1 MTTKKI
7 VGIDVSAHFCV
18 ACILENRV
26 DDKLD
31 YFRTK
36 REEIIKI
43 SPNKEGIEKLLSIGA
58 THAALEPTGV
68 HYSRIW
74 AEILNANGV
83 QLLWVGH
90 CQLKAYR
97 KANRLPNK
105 NDYADALA
113 LGCYGI
119 EHCDKP
125 EYFVRFDPFSV
136 GGDIRQLSLQL
147 SHLNRVQSPI
157 INRIRQALAFEFP
170 ELSEYSGDRSS
181 DLPAPLFRYLA
192 GRKIATQSK
201 NKFAKLEA
209 ESIGTGIGE
218 FTKDHAERMCVIHE
232 QESRIEKQL
241 ADLIGHE
248 MFKPYN
254 KVFDEFRMGQR
265 VRSLILGTIFPLD
278 TFLGE
283 DRKPIIE
290 LVRNKKGKGKSK
302 RYRSLNA
309 FKLALGFG
317 LVEDSSGK
325 SDKWITGGS
334 NLCRKALWQ
343 WEFTIIEPSKTRP
356 TNDYGKALGEYRDK
370 LKANGIPI
378 KLVRS
383 RTCCRAVEM
392 LFKALVDELK
402 AYNL

>member
-7 VGIDVSAHFCV
+7 LGIDVSAHFCV
-18 ACILENRV
+18 AHILEERV

-43 SPNKEGIEKLLSIGA
+43 SPNKDGIEKILSLGA

-97 KANRLPNK
+97 KTNRLPNK

-113 LGCYGI
+113 LGCYGF
-119 EHCDKP
+119 EHCEKP

-136 GGDIRQLSLQL
+136 GGDIRQFSLQL

-157 INRIRQALAFEFP
+157 INRIRQGLAFEFP
-170 ELSEYSGDRSS
+170 ELCEHCGDRSS

-201 NKFAKLEA
+201 NRFDKFAA
-209 ESIGTGIGE
+209 QSIGTGISD

-232 QESRIEKQL
+232 QEVRIEKQL
-241 ADLIGHE
+241 ATTIGHE
-248 MFKPYN
+248 MFAAYN
-254 KVFDEFRMGQR
+254 KVFDQFRMGQR
-265 VRSLILGTIFPLD
+265 VRSYILGTIFPLD
-278 TFLGE
+278 TFLDE
-283 DRKPIIE
+283 HQKPIVE
-290 LVRNKKGKGKSK
+290 LVRNKKGKGKSR

-334 NLCRKALWQ
+334 NLCRTALWQ
-343 WEFTIIEPSKTRP
+343 WEFTCIEPSKSRP
-356 TNDYGKALGEYRDK
+356 NNEYGKALGEYRDR

-392 LFKALVDELK
+392 LFKALVKELNQK
-402 AYNL
+402 